1 MSKKEI
7 PLPTISL
14 LSDFL
19 AKYETHANIDSL
31 LMYCEASGEPPEG
44 SKPTKVR
51 QWLMNTNKSPTATPL
66 KVLGKI
72 LEGYIDT
79 IPTNLYGDREDEY
92 KNDIERIKKN
102 LTENSLVYLS
112 GNVIHSNLNIA
123 SKTLEQLIKDLDVT
137 AINLEFDRAI
147 NTVDSNPR
155 EAVSAASNILESIC
169 KIYIEQTNLP
179 MPAKQDLKN
188 LFTTVRKDL
197 NIDPSVIADQDL
209 IRIISGIISVVDGI
223 ASLRTHASSAH
234 GGGSKMYN
242 LQPRHARLAIH
253 SSHTIALFILESW
266 QINKKYT

>member
-1 MSKKEI
+1 MATKEI
-7 PLPTISL
+7 PLSTISL
-14 LSDFL
+14 VSEFL
-19 AKYETHANIDSL
+19 AKYETHPKIDSL
-31 LMYCEASGEPPEG
+31 LMYSDASGEPPEG

-51 QWLMNTNKSPTATPL
+51 QWLMNTNKNPTTAPL

-72 LEGYIDT
+72 LEGYMDC
-79 IPTNLYGDREDEY
+79 IPTNVYKDHEDQY
-92 KNDIERIKKN
+92 KNDIERIKRN
-102 LTENSLVYLS
+102 LADNSLSYLS
-112 GNVIHSNLNIA
+112 GNIIHKNINIV
-123 SKTLEQLIKDLDVT
+123 SKTLEQLIKDLDVE

-169 KIYIEQTNLP
+169 KVYIEQQQLT

-188 LFTTVRKDL
+188 LFTPVRKDL
-197 NIDPSVIADQDL
+197 NIDPSVITDQDL
-209 IRIISGIISVVDGI
+209 IRIISGIISIVDGI

-234 GGGSKMYN
+234 GAGSKMYN

-266 QINKKYT
+266 KINKK